1 MFFFLILLCSRVLK
15 PSRLP
20 CFSLAIAKVKQLLGT
35 IYCSEMSKN
44 WPNKKNCGRHTGPVL
59 HHRQVVFTRCWYSD
73 KTTRQDKTRQQDNKT
88 TTIWILK
95 HSTVSALWCRTAP
108 RVPNSQEVKK
118 EAARLMKI
126 FLSNKQAIGVGECL
140 LVHVHVKVKSLDWK
154 TREALS

>member
-1 MFFFLILLCSRVLK
+1 MFVILQCESGAGK
-15 PSRLP
+15 WQPHRL
-20 CFSLAIAKVKQLLGT
+20 AQ
-35 IYCSEMSKN
+35 
-44 WPNKKNCGRHTGPVL
+44 R
-59 HHRQVVFTRCWYSD
+59 TR
-73 KTTRQDKTRQQDNKT
+73 
-88 TTIWILK
+88 
-95 HSTVSALWCRTAP
+95 P